1 MARYR
6 GAVCRICR
14 REGMKLFLKGER
26 CYGTKCSIE
35 RRAYAPGQHG
45 QRQRKVSDYGL
56 RLREKQKVK
65 HMYGLQETQFRNY
78 FIKSAAARGITGEVL
93 IQSLERRL
101 DNVAYR
107 CGYAGSR
114 REARQLV
121 LHGTLLVNGKAV
133 NIPSYLVRKD
143 DRVEP
148 VSGHKRLTAMKEAVE
163 VAQHRGMPAWIEFD
177 REKLVGRIIGLP
189 SREGVGLVVKEQ
201 LIVELYSK

>member
-1 MARYR
+1 
-6 GAVCRICR
+6 
-14 REGMKLFLKGER
+14 MKLFLKGER

-35 RRAYAPGQHG
+35 RRGYAPGQHG

-78 FIKSAAARGITGEVL
+78 FIKAAAARGITGEVL

-148 VSGHKRLTAMKEAVE
+148 VSGHKRTAAMKK
-163 VAQHRGMPAWIEFD
+163 R
-177 REKLVGRIIGLP
+177 
-189 SREGVGLVVKEQ
+189 
-201 LIVELYSK
+201 SKWRSTAACRPGSNSTGTSSSAGSSACRAATGSGWS

>member
-78 FIKSAAARGITGEVL
+78 FIKAAASRGITGEVL

-107 CGYAGSR
+107 CGYL
-114 REARQLV
+114 E
-121 LHGTLLVNGKAV
+121 
-133 NIPSYLVRKD
+133 
-143 DRVEP
+143 
-148 VSGHKRLTAMKEAVE
+148 
-163 VAQHRGMPAWIEFD
+163 
-177 REKLVGRIIGLP
+177 
-189 SREGVGLVVKEQ
+189 
-201 LIVELYSK
+201 

>member
-1 MARYR
+1 
-6 GAVCRICR
+6 
-14 REGMKLFLKGER
+14 MKLFLKGER

-35 RRAYAPGQHG
+35 RRGYAPGQHG

-78 FIKSAAARGITGEVL
+78 FIKAAAARGITGEVL

-107 CGYAGSR
+107 CGYASSR
-114 REARQLV
+114 SQARQLV
-121 LHGTLLVNGKAV
+121 LHGTLLVNGKPV
-133 NIPSYLVRKD
+133 NIPSFLVRKD

-148 VSGHKRLTAMKEAVE
+148 VAGHKRVAAMKESVE
-163 VAQHRGMPAWIEFD
+163 VAQHRGLPAWIEFV
-177 REKLVGRIIGLP
+177 REKLVGRVIGQP
-189 SREGVGLVVKEQ
+189 SRDEIQLPVKEQ